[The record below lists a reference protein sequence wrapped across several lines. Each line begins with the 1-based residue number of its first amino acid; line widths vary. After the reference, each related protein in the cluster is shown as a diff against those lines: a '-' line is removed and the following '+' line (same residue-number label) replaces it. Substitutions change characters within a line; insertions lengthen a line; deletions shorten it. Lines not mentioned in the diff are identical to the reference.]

1 VQYAGEV
8 LGVPQY
14 EETQTFDLYR
24 DYTHISDYARLIV
37 AYNMYCQLFRPEG
50 ITEVKIDT
58 ILWQNRAPWNA
69 RNQKLGDIQ
78 LTEQHKQVLIE
89 SVNHSLKNPLSITA
103 E

>member
-1 VQYAGEV
+1 M

-37 AYNMYCQLFRPEG
+37 AYNWYCQMFQPEG
-50 ITEVKIDT
+50 LTEVKIDT
-58 ILWQNRAPWNA
+58 ILWQNRATWNA
-69 RNQKLGDIQ
+69 RNEKLGDLP

-89 SVNHSLKNPLSITA
+89 SVNHSLENPLSIT
-103 E
+103 EE